1 MASKGTC
8 RCEPGRAGAARR
20 AGRWR
25 SASHWTAHFASL
37 LAIATSCV
45 VSDPP
50 EYSNPAATP
59 PLLVLLEAFPS
70 VGKVQ
75 IVNTGDLM
83 LMAVPVRAED
93 QPGDELIARLYLD
106 FRLDTE
112 AVQAPLAILP
122 VGSYDDERSID
133 MSWVVPQ
140 LDPGCRQLMLVVTHR
155 SNLDSAGRPL
165 QNRDTAVA
173 VWWLNVNDA
182 SSDNPMSACPKE
194 TIAP

>member
-1 MASKGTC
+1 M
-8 RCEPGRAGAARR
+8 
-20 AGRWR
+20 
-25 SASHWTAHFASL
+25 
-37 LAIATSCV
+37 
-45 VSDPP
+45 SDPP